1 MSKDSKKHDETHR
14 QENEKKKAE
23 QNNEIKPDEEL
34 NDKSDVN
41 DAGKD
46 EETIQ
51 EEANEAKK
59 IDGEIKALRE
69 LNENLE
75 KEVVELKDK
84 LLRRVAEFDNY
95 KRRVE
100 NEQTN
105 LLKYAA
111 EGFIIKIIP
120 IFDDL
125 NRSLTHT
132 KDDSNNNAI
141 KDGLQMVL
149 AKFSKIL
156 EEQGIK
162 KIEAVGQPFDV
173 NFHEALM
180 QRTVEDTPPHVV
192 LDEIEPG
199 YIYKDK
205 VIKHSKVIVSDENSG
220 SLLK

>member
-1 MSKDSKKHDETHR
+1 MSKDSKKHDEMNK
-14 QENEKKKAE
+14 NEDGQKKVE
-23 QNNEIKPDEEL
+23 QNNEIKPQEDLNTKNEE
-34 NDKSDVN
+34 DTTK
-41 DAGKD
+41 
-46 EETIQ
+46 EEVRNQ
-51 EEANEAKK
+51 EENDDLKK
-59 IDGEIKALRE
+59 VDGEVKALRE

-75 KEVVELKDK
+75 KENVELKDK

-100 NEQTN
+100 IEQTN

-120 IFDDL
+120 IYDDL
-125 NRSLTHT
+125 VRSLAHA
-132 KDDSNNNAI
+132 KDDSNSNAI
-141 KDGLQMVL
+141 KDGLKMVL
-149 AKFSKIL
+149 SKFSKIL

-180 QRTVEDTPPHVV
+180 QRTSDEVPPHTV

-205 VIKHSKVIVSDENSG
+205 VIRHSKVIVSDENSG